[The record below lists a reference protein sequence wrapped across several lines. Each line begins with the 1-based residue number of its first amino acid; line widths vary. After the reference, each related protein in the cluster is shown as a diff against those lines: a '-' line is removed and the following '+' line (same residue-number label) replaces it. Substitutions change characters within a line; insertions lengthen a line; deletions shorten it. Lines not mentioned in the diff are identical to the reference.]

1 MTKPRLISKP
11 EVLDRVG
18 VAYVT
23 LWGWMQQGKFPRS
36 RSVGRETV
44 WVEQEIEEWILT
56 RPLSRIKGLDNDN
69 TKQKQKTKQRA

>member
-1 MTKPRLISKP
+1 
-11 EVLDRVG
+11 
-18 VAYVT
+18 
-23 LWGWMQQGKFPRS
+23 MQQGKFPRS